1 MYYKDHTAA
10 THDKWK
16 EAKKS
21 AGWRKKKDETPS
33 APARGEKS
41 LKISE
46 ALKTA
51 LCTNLCIS
59 EEDLSK
65 IIDSTDQEN

>member
-1 MYYKDHTAA
+1 MYYRDHTADTYNA
-10 THDKWK
+10 WK
-16 EAKKS
+16 EAKK
-21 AGWRKKKDETPS
+21 AGWKKKKEETSS